1 MQQTGKSHKS
11 VVGQDPD
18 DLVEWYRRMLAVAP
32 RNIQVRTKLGWLL
45 QRLGRHQEALAEW
58 QEVLKIDANN
68 LIAREAILQIN
79 DQAGEKKINGGTAF
93 EGKAEA

>member
-1 MQQTGKSHKS
+1 MGQTEKSHKP

-18 DLVEWYRRMLAVAP
+18 DLIEWYRRMLAVYP

-58 QEVLKIDANN
+58 QEVLKIDDNN
-68 LIAREAILQIN
+68 LIAREAILQISE
-79 DQAGEKKINGGTAF
+79 QAGGEGVNGGTAL
-93 EGKAEA
+93 EGKTEA

>member
-1 MQQTGKSHKS
+1 MQQIGKSHKP

-18 DLVEWYRRMLAVAP
+18 DLIEWYRRMLAVYP

-45 QRLGRHQEALAEW
+45 QKLGRHQEALAEW
-58 QEVLKIDANN
+58 QEVLKVDANN
-68 LIAREAILQIN
+68 LTAREAILQVN
-79 DQAGEKKINGGTAF
+79 EQADGKRVDGGTAF

>member
-1 MQQTGKSHKS
+1 MQPIRKGHKR

-18 DLVEWYRRMLAVAP
+18 DLMDWYMRILAVYP

-45 QRLGRHQEALAEW
+45 QRLGRYQEALAQW

-68 LIAREAILQIN
+68 LAAREAILQIGA
-79 DQAGEKKINGGTAF
+79 QM
-93 EGKAEA
+93 EGKAVSGETADRRKKDG